1 MIFNFEVLHRKTSRT
16 SSPKLEQKKKKKKK
30 NKKQMLNFTNYD
42 RETNLKTEEGKIPRG
57 GTAVFRNSAEET
69 RSFEVG
75 RNVDGGN
82 NNERLPK
89 EE

>member
-1 MIFNFEVLHRKTSRT
+1 
-16 SSPKLEQKKKKKKK
+16 
-30 NKKQMLNFTNYD
+30 MLNFTNYD

-89 EE
+89 EEWSFRVLG